1 MILPPLNRPLSY
13 ALPVRLLPLY
23 IIPKGRYQA
32 TSFVSDL
39 PPAFARSENL
49 SENYHFHPVP
59 TFFGIFFPNLY
70 FIYTISYDRH
80 ATTYSGCGIKTTS
93 KVQKTTFRTNKNAR
107 NRRFCTKKFCTFDVV
122 FILFFDFL

>member
-32 TSFVSDL
+32 TSFVSDW

-49 SENYHFHPVP
+49 SENDHFHPVP

-80 ATTYSGCGIKTTS
+80 ATTYSGCGIHITIFKNNENKLHAKNLVKKYS
-93 KVQKTTFRTNKNAR
+93 FWCILEEISTF
-107 NRRFCTKKFCTFDVV
+107 
-122 FILFFDFL
+122 